1 MEEQELQ
8 KEKSE
13 PKPKKFTKWTW
24 IKFAIA
30 MAIGLLIAGLI
41 FITLYFNELSQ
52 YGEEP
57 IMSKVFARY
66 ATDAFGLSGIL
77 LLLFAAINFTAS
89 KGAFDALN
97 YSVQLL
103 FLTIFRPRYRE
114 NNFPKT
120 YCDYKVKMDAKERK
134 PLNVLWLSGAIY
146 LIVGIVFLIIY
157 NASI

>member
-1 MEEQELQ
+1 
-8 KEKSE
+8 
-13 PKPKKFTKWTW
+13 
-24 IKFAIA
+24 
-30 MAIGLLIAGLI
+30 
-41 FITLYFNELSQ
+41 
-52 YGEEP
+52 
-57 IMSKVFARY
+57 MSKVFARY

-120 YCDYKVKMDAKERK
+120 YFDYKVKMDAKERK